1 MSKLSGPVPTASAA
15 QKKAF
20 QEGRSKCRDISI
32 GELKEYETLFL
43 RFDSDQSGFLTDIE
57 VKYGLEKMGVP
68 QTHMQLKALIK
79 EIDLDL
85 DNKVS
90 YIEWL
95 SIFQKAKNGTLL
107 SDGLKKLAA
116 SIKVEEVGTKGAAS
130 FFEAKAAAASHDTAA
145 IDAAFHAKK
154 KEEAAKKAEAK
165 KAFAAKAAAFAAPAP
180 Q

>member
-1 MSKLSGPVPTASAA
+1 MAALTGPLPAASAA

-20 QEGRSKCRDISI
+20 QEGRTKCRDISI
-32 GELKEYETLFL
+32 GDLKSYENMFL
-43 RFDSDQSGFLTDIE
+43 RFDSDHSGFLTDQEI
-57 VKYGLEKMGVP
+57 KYGLEKLGVP
-68 QTHMQLKALIK
+68 QTHLQLKALMK
-79 EIDLDL
+79 EIDVDG
-85 DNKVS
+85 DEKVS

-130 FFEAKAAAASHDTAA
+130 FFEAKAKEASHDTAA
-145 IDAAFHAKK
+145 IDAAYHAQR

-165 KAFAAKAAAFAAPAP
+165 KAFAAKAAAFAPK
-180 Q
+180 